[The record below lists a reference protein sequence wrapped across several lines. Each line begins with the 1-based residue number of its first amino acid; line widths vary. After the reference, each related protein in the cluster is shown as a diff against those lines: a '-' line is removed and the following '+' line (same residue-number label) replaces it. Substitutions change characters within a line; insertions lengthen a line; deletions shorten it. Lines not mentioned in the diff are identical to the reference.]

1 MKIKWNWGTGIV
13 VFIAFFIMMNV
24 VIIIFAFSEKVD
36 LVTPNYYEKEL
47 KYQDEIDAQ
56 QKTLQLGEN
65 VSVEYQSQVLSLQ
78 LPKKFYGKEISGNI
92 LLYRPS
98 DSLKDVKII
107 LQPDSSGKQIV
118 SVKELIK
125 GMWKV
130 QIKWSFE
137 NISYS
142 DEKSIYIN

>member
-13 VFIAFFIMMNV
+13 VFITFFILTNIV
-24 VIIIFAFSEKVD
+24 VIIFAFGEKVD

-56 QKTLQLGEN
+56 QKTMQLSEN
-65 VSVEYQSQVLSLQ
+65 VSVEYQPQVLSLQ
-78 LPKKFYGKEISGNI
+78 LPKKFYGKEINGNI

-98 DSLKDVKII
+98 DSAKDVKII
-107 LQPDSSGKQIV
+107 LQPDSTGKQVV
-118 SVKELIK
+118 STKQLVKGL
-125 GMWKV
+125 WKV

-142 DEKSIYIN
+142 DEKSIFIN